1 MMKKYESPEIDII
14 LMNYDVLTTSDNDAP
29 FDGDDDETQDWG
41 QYY

>member
-14 LMNYDVLTTSDNDAP
+14 LMNYDVLTTSDNDTP